1 MEHIKSLKVYVVI
14 GKVLCGLAGG
24 ILGFFA
30 GGPLLIIPGVLL
42 GVLAGY
48 LFKNSV
54 ISKAS

>member
-1 MEHIKSLKVYVVI
+1 MEQIKSLKVYI
-14 GKVLCGLAGG
+14 LMGKVICGLAGG

-30 GGPLLIIPGVLL
+30 GGPLLVIPGVLL

-48 LFKNSV
+48 LFKNSI